1 MKPDIEGATITSVTV
16 YDAVAVAPATP
27 SSFKRQTRG
36 RRVESLKRRGKYLIF
51 GLDSGQSLVVH
62 LRMTG
67 TLSFMSKPPEGP
79 QKQHLRLLFA
89 FRGGNFLAFN
99 DMRRFGR
106 AFILPATE
114 ATGYWTK
121 LGPEPLERTFTADK
135 LRRLLAGS
143 RRPVKSFLL
152 DQSKIA
158 GIGNIYADEAL
169 FLAKIRPTRPANSI
183 SGSEATQ
190 LRKSIRSV
198 LRSAISLKGS
208 SVATYRDTRG
218 SAGAFQKTFKVHT
231 REAEPCPVCNTPVEK
246 IKVGGRGT
254 YFCPA
259 CQK

>member
-1 MKPDIEGATITSVTV
+1 ME
-16 YDAVAVAPATP
+16 
-27 SSFKRQTRG
+27 R
-36 RRVESLKRRGKYLIF
+36 LKRRGKYLIF
-51 GLDSGQSLVVH
+51 GLDSGQSLVIH

-89 FRGGNFLAFN
+89 FSGGNFLAFN

-106 AFILPATE
+106 AFILPAAE

-121 LGPEPLERTFTADK
+121 LGPEPLERTFTAAK

-158 GIGNIYADEAL
+158 GIGNIYTDETL

-183 SGSEATQ
+183 SGSEATR
-190 LRKSIRSV
+190 LRNSIRSV

-208 SVATYRDTRG
+208 SISTYRDAKG
-218 SAGAFQKTFKVHT
+218 STGSFQNTFKVHT
-231 REAEPCPVCNTPVEK
+231 REGEPCPVCKTPVKK
-246 IKVGGRGT
+246 IKVGGRGP

-259 CQK
+259 CQQ